1 MAETIQ
7 QIALWAV
14 PVLVAIILHEIAHGW
29 VACRLGDDTAKR
41 MGRLTLN
48 PISHIDLFGTI
59 LMPTFLIVVGAPFV
73 FGYAKPVPVNFYNL
87 HRPKRDMI
95 WVAGAG
101 PVTNIL
107 IAAASLYGLLLIQK
121 SAGLAPDGVAILLAR
136 MAQYSVSI
144 NVMLAAFNF
153 LPLPPL
159 DGGRVMVGLLPNP
172 YSSILAQLEPYGFL
186 IILLLLMTHTLN
198 FFMEPFVYFIAQLLK
213 ALVIGQ

>member
-7 QIALWAV
+7 QIAFWAV
-14 PVLVAIILHEIAHGW
+14 PVLVAIIFHEVAHGW
-29 VACRLGDDTAKR
+29 VAYRLGDDTAKR

-59 LMPTFLIVVGAPFV
+59 LMPGFLIVVGAPFV
-73 FGYAKPVPVNFYNL
+73 FGYAKPVPVNFQNL

-107 IAAASLYGLLLIQK
+107 LAAASLYLLLLIQK
-121 SAGLAPDGVAILLAR
+121 SAGLAPDGVAVPLGR

-144 NVMLAAFNF
+144 NVMLAAFNL

-172 YSSILAQLEPYGFL
+172 YSSIVAHAEPYGFL
-186 IILLLLMTHTLN
+186 IILLLLMTHTLD

>member
-1 MAETIQ
+1 LAETIQ
-7 QIALWAV
+7 QIAFWAV
-14 PVLVAIILHEIAHGW
+14 PVLVAIILHEVAHGW
-29 VACRLGDDTAKR
+29 VAYRLGDDTAKR

-59 LMPTFLIVVGAPFV
+59 LMPGFLIVVGAPFV
-73 FGYAKPVPVNFYNL
+73 FGYAKPVPVNFSNL
-87 HRPKRDMI
+87 RRPKRDMI
-95 WVAGAG
+95 WDAGAG

-107 IAAASLYGLLLIQK
+107 LAAASLYLLLLIQK
-121 SAGLAPDGVAILLAR
+121 SAGLPDGVAISLGR

-144 NVMLAAFNF
+144 NVMLAAFNL

-172 YSSILAQLEPYGFL
+172 YSSILAHAEPYGFL
-186 IILLLLMTHTLN
+186 IILLLLMTHTLD
-198 FFMEPFVYFIAQLLK
+198 FFMDPFVYFIAQLLK